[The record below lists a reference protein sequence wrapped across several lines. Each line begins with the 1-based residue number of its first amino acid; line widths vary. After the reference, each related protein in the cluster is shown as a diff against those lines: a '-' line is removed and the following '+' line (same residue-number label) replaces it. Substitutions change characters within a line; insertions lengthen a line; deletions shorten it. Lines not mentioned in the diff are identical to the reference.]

1 MSAAEIPFE
10 RIFSMPAFEGLRV
23 LRQHMG
29 EHPELSLPDLIRL
42 VAKIEPDA
50 RSLDLDAAARLA
62 TLIDTSL
69 PNEGVP
75 FYRGCISTVLLQHQ
89 PDWLRILTLGKSR
102 FLPKLGRDEYS
113 LFRQANLLDDEPDDI
128 VVAWW
133 DRVTGLVRLEGDKA
147 KQERSRRAERLSLEQ
162 EKARLRKLGITLRPV
177 WKGFEDNIAGFD
189 ILSYDPATPEPT
201 NRLIEVKSSIASP
214 LRFILTRNEWDKAKD
229 AGSAYHFH
237 IWDMQQD
244 PPILYVKTVAE
255 VAPHVPADS
264 KKGKWKTAEIPVGI

>member
-1 MSAAEIPFE
+1 MSAAEIPFG

-23 LRQHMG
+23 LRLYME
-29 EHPELSLPDLIRL
+29 EHPKLSLQDLTRL
-42 VAKIEPDA
+42 VAKVEPDA
-50 RSLDLDAAARLA
+50 YSLDLDAAASLA

-89 PDWLRILTLGKSR
+89 PAWLRILTLGKSR

-133 DRVTGLVRLEGDKA
+133 DRVTGLVRLEGDKL

-162 EKARLRKLGITLRPV
+162 EKVRLRKLGITLRPI
-177 WKGFEDNIAGFD
+177 WKGFEDNTAGFD
-189 ILSYDPATPEPT
+189 ILSYDPATPIPT

-214 LRFILTRNEWDKAKD
+214 LRFILTRGEWDKAKD

-244 PPILYVKTVAE
+244 TPILYVKTVAD

-264 KKGKWKTAEIPVGI
+264 EKGKWKTAEIPVGI